1 MHKRNCDKKINKI
14 KIAESVHFILC
25 LSSYLLYQFSSFV
38 QLKKENIIAFFLII
52 SSVKLSITI
61 ILIRLEAEARLAAEK
76 EAMRQAEERAS
87 EILRRRDKESKDS
100 PRTTPNR
107 SSSSN
112 TPSRSS
118 SSTPVSFSTSRKKQS
133 DEVSL
138 IF

>member
-1 MHKRNCDKKINKI
+1 MKCI
-14 KIAESVHFILC
+14 KIDQYVALFC
-25 LSSYLLYQFSSFV
+25 
-38 QLKKENIIAFFLII
+38 IIAIYPQAFLFC
-52 SSVKLSITI
+52 
-61 ILIRLEAEARLAAEK
+61 LIRLEAEARLAAEK

-87 EILRRRDKESKDS
+87 EILRRRDKENKDS

-118 SSTPVSFSTSRKKQS
+118 SNTPVSFSTIRKKQS

-138 IF
+138 GSCDILYI